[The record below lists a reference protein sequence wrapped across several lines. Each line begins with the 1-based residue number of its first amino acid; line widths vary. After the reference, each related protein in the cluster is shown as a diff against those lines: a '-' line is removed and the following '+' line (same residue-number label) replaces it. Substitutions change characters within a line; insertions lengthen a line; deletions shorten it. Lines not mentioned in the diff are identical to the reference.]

1 MGEGKRYPTIYDVAE
16 RANVSIGTVSKAL
29 NTPARVAEPT
39 RRRVLDAVAELNFVP
54 KAAATSRARKGVGRI
69 GVFAPFSSF
78 ESFHQRLNGVL
89 LATSTAASAI
99 EVVVFDVESAAE
111 SARALESL
119 PSLRSLDGLIIMSV
133 PFGEKPA
140 AAMRRARMPVVLVDL
155 EGHGFPSVTTD
166 DKTGGALA
174 ADRLIT
180 TGRRHLA
187 FLGHSQVQQD
197 HLSASLRR
205 FDGFSQRVADHG
217 VDLPPSR
224 VLLVPRGFDATVAG
238 IEALLRDQPDID
250 GIFAH
255 TDELAAIAQL
265 AVRAAGRRVPEDVA
279 VIGFDD
285 GSTAVAADLTT
296 VRQELRESG
305 RWAAANG
312 HDAEPARG
320 PRQGHPVPHASGL
333 PRAPWLRVAST
344 PPPG

>member
-1 MGEGKRYPTIYDVAE
+1 M
-16 RANVSIGTVSKAL
+16 
-29 NTPARVAEPT
+29 
-39 RRRVLDAVAELNFVP
+39 
-54 KAAATSRARKGVGRI
+54 
-69 GVFAPFSSF
+69 
-78 ESFHQRLNGVL
+78 
-89 LATSTAASAI
+89 
-99 EVVVFDVESAAE
+99 
-111 SARALESL
+111 
-119 PSLRSLDGLIIMSV
+119 
-133 PFGEKPA
+133 
-140 AAMRRARMPVVLVDL
+140 
-155 EGHGFPSVTTD
+155 
-166 DKTGGALA
+166 
-174 ADRLIT
+174 
-180 TGRRHLA
+180 
-187 FLGHSQVQQD
+187 QQD

-305 RWAAANG
+305 RWAAATLLNLLA
-312 HDAEPARG
+312 DPDRVTPSLTLPVSLVRRG
-320 PRQGHPVPHASGL
+320 SA
-333 PRAPWLRVAST
+333 
-344 PPPG
+344 